1 MGRGRQNPYARPDAR
16 TRAAKAAGYP
26 ARSVF
31 KLEEIDRRVKLL
43 RAGQHVAD
51 LGAAPGSW
59 SKYVVTRIGPSGR
72 LLSVDLEPLAV
83 PLPPTAEVICGD
95 VLVLEPALLAKLAPY
110 DVVLSDMAPHTTG
123 NRSADSWRSYE
134 LFERA
139 LDLARDTLKPG
150 GSFVGKLFMGE
161 SFEQARA
168 KAAGCFGEVRIIR
181 PETTRSMSVEVFLVG
196 LGARER

>member
-43 RAGQHVAD
+43 RAGQHVVD

-72 LLSVDLEPLAV
+72 LLSVDLEPLSV

-95 VLVLEPALLAKLAPY
+95 VLGLDRALLAKLAPY

-123 NRSADSWRSYE
+123 NRSGDSWRSYE

-161 SFEQARA
+161 SFEEARA
-168 KAAGCFGEVRIIR
+168 KIASCFAEVKIVR
-181 PETTRSMSVEVFLVG
+181 PDATRSMSMEVFLVG
-196 LGARER
+196 LGAR